1 MGEWVKVLI
10 VEDSPLVQKMY
21 GLVFPKREH
30 ELTRTE
36 NGRKALSAITESA
49 DPYDLILLDL
59 RMPDMDGVEFI
70 RALRGNDGFSRIPIV
85 LTTAEPDSSSLM
97 QQAKVLGV
105 AAIVRKPWKPQELRD
120 VVRSVLQKPVE

>member
-70 RALRGNDGFSRIPIV
+70 RALRRNDGFRRIPIV
-85 LTTAEPDSSSLM
+85 LTTGEPDSSSLM